1 MAELLSGSDLD
12 QEQTEYVNTI
22 RTSAQAL
29 LTIVNDVLDLS
40 RLDARKMSLSE
51 VDFDLADCLKDTVQ
65 LLRPQAHAKGLSL
78 DLDLL
83 AGLPRQ
89 VRADD
94 GRLRQVLINLIGNA
108 IKFTEH
114 GGITIRVGAQTDQG
128 AVQLKIEVED
138 TGIGID
144 SDNLNHIFERF
155 SQADAATT
163 RKFGGT
169 GLGLTISQMLVQAM
183 GGDISVR
190 SQPGAGST
198 FTVSMPVAPPAG
210 DLVQA
215 DSADTDVA
223 DHMAWL
229 DGKHIL
235 VAEDNRVNR
244 LLIEKYLGSTPLRLS
259 FAHDGRQAVEMGQ
272 AEKPDLVLMDMSM
285 PVMNGLDA
293 TRRIRASGGW
303 QPVIVA
309 LTANAYGSD
318 KAACFSAGMDGFLS
332 KPVRRAELI
341 ACLVHHLAPAGERQ
355 VS

>member
-1 MAELLSGSDLD
+1 
-12 QEQTEYVNTI
+12 V
-22 RTSAQAL
+22 
-29 LTIVNDVLDLS
+29 
-40 RLDARKMSLSE
+40 
-51 VDFDLADCLKDTVQ
+51 
-65 LLRPQAHAKGLSL
+65 
-78 DLDLL
+78 
-83 AGLPRQ
+83 AGC
-89 VRADD
+89 
-94 GRLRQVLINLIGNA
+94 
-108 IKFTEH
+108 
-114 GGITIRVGAQTDQG
+114 
-128 AVQLKIEVED
+128 
-138 TGIGID
+138 
-144 SDNLNHIFERF
+144 
-155 SQADAATT
+155 
-163 RKFGGT
+163 
-169 GLGLTISQMLVQAM
+169 
-183 GGDISVR
+183 
-190 SQPGAGST
+190 
-198 FTVSMPVAPPAG
+198 
-210 DLVQA
+210 
-215 DSADTDVA
+215 
-223 DHMAWL
+223 
-229 DGKHIL
+229 KHIL